1 MKPLSKHMVILH
13 FKKIVR
19 DKIILINKTMKESI
33 ERVKLGVAS
42 QKETNTHTYL
52 NMITSFY

>member
-1 MKPLSKHMVILH
+1 
-13 FKKIVR
+13 
-19 DKIILINKTMKESI
+19 MKESI

-42 QKETNTHTYL
+42 QKETNIDTYL